1 MRCATAGKLVSE
13 RRGRPGARLHP
24 ALEAELAQHLAGCP
38 DCAADAAF
46 EASLATLLAAVPAAP
61 ARTVDVR
68 ARVLVALV
76 SEPAVDRRV
85 VSPRQLLAG
94 AAVAGGVVAALGLAA
109 AWLGPAL
116 ADRVGDGGLVAQLGG
131 ALAQAARAL
140 RGLGVAGLET
150 LRALVSATVEA
161 LGAVPALRRAW
172 SLAFAALGHLAL
184 ASMLLLSAWWI
195 GRDILR
201 PARRSAREETFR

>member
-24 ALEAELAQHLAGCP
+24 ALEAELTQHLADCP

-85 VSPRQLLAG
+85 VSPRQLFAG

-109 AWLGPAL
+109 AWWGPAL
-116 ADRVGDGGLVAQLGG
+116 AARVGDGGLVAQLGS
-131 ALAQAARAL
+131 ALTQGARAL

-150 LRALVSATVEA
+150 LRALLSATVEA

-172 SLAFAALGHLAL
+172 SVAFAALGHIAL

-201 PARRSAREETFR
+201 PARRTAREETFR

>member
-38 DCAADAAF
+38 DCVADAEF

-76 SEPAVDRRV
+76 SEPAVDRRI
-85 VSPRQLLAG
+85 VSPRQLFAG
-94 AAVAGGVVAALGLAA
+94 AVVAGGVIAALGLAA

-116 ADRVGDGGLVAQLGG
+116 ADRVGDGGLVAQLGR
-131 ALAQAARAL
+131 ALAQGARAL
-140 RGLGVAGLET
+140 RGLGVAGVET
-150 LRALVSATVEA
+150 LRALASATIEA

-201 PARRSAREETFR
+201 PARRTAREENFR